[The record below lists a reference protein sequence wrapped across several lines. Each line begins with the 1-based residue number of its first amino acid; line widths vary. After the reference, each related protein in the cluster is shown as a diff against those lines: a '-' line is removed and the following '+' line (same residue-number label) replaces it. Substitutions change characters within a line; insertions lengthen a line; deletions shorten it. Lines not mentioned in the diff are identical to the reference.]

1 MTFTAFLLIFGSA
14 VTHATWNLLAKKRK
28 MGLAFYAI
36 ICTMGALI
44 WCHTQFWTPVKVF
57 SLPPA
62 FWGIIAGTVFF
73 DIFYGVGII
82 LIYKKM
88 EMASAYPVMRSLPI
102 VLTALFTTLLGL

>member
-44 WCHTQFWTPVKVF
+44 WAHVQFWTPVKVF

-62 FWGIIAGTVFF
+62 FWELLPEQSFSIYFTVWGSFSF
-73 DIFYGVGII
+73 TKRWKWLP
-82 LIYKKM
+82 LI
-88 EMASAYPVMRSLPI
+88 R
-102 VLTALFTTLLGL
+102 